1 MKLIWLKIRFFI
13 FTVSH
18 FLILP
23 YIYYRRSVLDFKDFK
38 KYISKYPVKWGSKI
52 LKWAGAD
59 VEVIGLDN
67 IPEEPVVIAA
77 NHQAGF
83 DIPLLFAKMTNHP
96 SFIAK
101 IELSKIP
108 LFASW
113 MRMIG
118 CLFIDRSSP
127 RKALESFKIAAELI
141 NKGQTVIIFPE
152 GTRRPVI
159 IPFKKGSFKL
169 PIMAGVPVLPV
180 TIVGTEKMID
190 NIKAGRRSKVTLVID
205 KPVNISALDKD
216 KQKTV
221 HDDIRDM
228 IAANFSKYS
237 EEQSPA
243 NSDA

>member
-1 MKLIWLKIRFFI
+1 MKLLWLKIRFFI
-13 FTVSH
+13 YTISH

-23 YIYYRRSVLDFKDFK
+23 YIYYKRSTLSFQDFK
-38 KYISKYPVKWGSKI
+38 KFMSKYPIRWGSKI
-52 LKWAGAD
+52 LKWARAD
-59 VEVIGLDN
+59 VEVIGLEN
-67 IPEEPVVIAA
+67 IPSEPVVIAA

-83 DIPLLFAKMTNHP
+83 DIPLLFAKMTNQP

-127 RKALESFKIAAELI
+127 RKALESFKVAAELI

-180 TIVGTEKMID
+180 TIVGTEKIID
-190 NIKAGRRSKVTLVID
+190 NVKAGKRSRVILVIG
-205 KPVNISALDKD
+205 KPVDISALPKE
-216 KQKTV
+216 KQNSI
-221 HDDIRDM
+221 HEDM
-228 IAANFSKYS
+228 RSLILSNFEKYS
-237 EEQSPA
+237 EVSSPSSSGA
-243 NSDA
+243 

>member
-1 MKLIWLKIRFFI
+1 MKFFWLKIRFFAY
-13 FTVSH
+13 TLSY

-23 YIYYRRSVLDFKDFK
+23 YIYYKKSILDFNNFR
-38 KYISKYPVKWGSKI
+38 KYMSKYPPKWGSKL
-52 LKWAGAD
+52 LKWSDAD
-59 VEVIGLDN
+59 VKVIGLEN

-108 LFASW
+108 MFASW

-127 RKALESFKIAAELI
+127 RKALESFKTAAELI
-141 NKGQTVIIFPE
+141 KKGQTVIIFPE

-180 TIVGTEKMID
+180 TIVGTEKMVG

-205 KPVNISALDKD
+205 KPVNISDLDRE

-221 HDDIRDM
+221 HEDIRAL
-228 IAANFSKYS
+228 IAANFKKYS
-237 EEQSPA
+237 EEQ
-243 NSDA
+243 NSC

>member
-1 MKLIWLKIRFFI
+1 MKLLWLKIRFFI
-13 FTVSH
+13 FTISH

-23 YIYYRRSVLDFKDFK
+23 YIYYKKSTLDFLDFKNFM
-38 KYISKYPVKWGSKI
+38 SKYPVKWGSKL
-52 LKWAGAD
+52 LKWADAD

-101 IELSKIP
+101 IELSRIP

-127 RKALESFKIAAELI
+127 RKALESFKAAAELI
-141 NKGQTVIIFPE
+141 KKGQTVIIFPE

-159 IPFKKGSFKL
+159 IPFKKGSFRL
-169 PIMAGVPVLPV
+169 PLMAGVPILPV
-180 TIVGTEKMID
+180 TIAGTEKIID
-190 NIKAGRRSKVTLVID
+190 NVKAGKRSKVTLIID
-205 KPVNISALDKD
+205 KPVNISALEKD
-216 KQKTV
+216 KQNTV
-221 HDDIRDM
+221 HDDIRSL
-228 IAANFSKYS
+228 ILANFEKYS
-237 EEQSPA
+237 T
-243 NSDA
+243 